1 MNSGSKN
8 SLKKFLNI
16 FERVDK
22 MMSSLKIL
30 TFVEPKTSKTPSSP
44 HVY

>member
-8 SLKKFLNI
+8 PLKKFLNI
-16 FERVDK
+16 FEKVDK
-22 MMSSLKIL
+22 MMSLKIL
-30 TFVEPKTSKTPSSP
+30 TFVEPKTSKTLSSP